1 MKTRDSAHDLIHRA
15 RCAVGLALDQELAD
29 LNLTSRQLLVLA
41 AVSTA
46 DGANQTYLV
55 KATGIDRSTM
65 ADLVRRLIK
74 KSLLQRLRA
83 VKDRRAYSVS
93 LTAKGRR
100 DLASAARIAS
110 SFEQRLLLAYLD
122 AEASTFLMSLR
133 LVVDDIISTAT

>member
-46 DGANQTYLV
+46 EGATQTHLV
-55 KATGIDRSTM
+55 RATGIDRSTM

-74 KSLLQRLRA
+74 KDLLQRLRA

-100 DLASAARIAS
+100 DLASASRIAS
-110 SFEQRLLLAYLD
+110 SFEQGLFVARLD
-122 AEASTFLMSLR
+122 SEASAFLMFLR
-133 LVVDDIISTAT
+133 RVVDDIISIAE